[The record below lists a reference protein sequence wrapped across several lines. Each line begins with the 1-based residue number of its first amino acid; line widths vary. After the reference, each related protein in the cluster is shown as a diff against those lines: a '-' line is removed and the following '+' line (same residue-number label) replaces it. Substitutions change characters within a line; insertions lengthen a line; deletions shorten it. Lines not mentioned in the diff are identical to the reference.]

1 MYLWEILSRDKY
13 ELIRRVYTAQKVNNN
28 LGEWIRL
35 VEADRSELRLGLTD
49 SQIQGVSKSSFKT
62 YIKKKVVQNLLRNL
76 EDLKNKHSKSKHL
89 NCTKLKTA
97 DYFK

>member
-62 YIKKKVVQNLLRNL
+62 YVKKKVCN
-76 EDLKNKHSKSKHL
+76 
-89 NCTKLKTA
+89 
-97 DYFK
+97 